1 VLIPSAYEDEN
12 GHMNIRH
19 YFDLEAQAIA
29 EVFDRM
35 GITDDYRATRG
46 QGFFTAEHHIRY
58 YAEVHVG
65 DRVSVHARIV
75 ERSDKVVHAMAFL
88 VDDTT
93 ERLASTLEVTAT
105 STSPAAGSHPSPT
118 TSPKRSIGNSPEPT
132 STGPHPSAVRWA
144 SAPAPERIP
153 PRVRDRRAPSR
164 FPHSFQGPRRVR
176 EPKR

>member
-1 VLIPSAYEDEN
+1 MTSPAEIPSYLQVVALPRECGPVLVPSAYEDEN

-35 GITDDYRATRG
+35 GITDDYRTTRG

-65 DRVSVHARIV
+65 DRASVHARIV

-105 STSPAAGSHPSPT
+105 HVDLTS
-118 TSPKRSIGNSPEPT
+118 
-132 STGPHPSAVRWA
+132 
-144 SAPAPERIP
+144 
-153 PRVRDRRAPSR
+153 
-164 FPHSFQGPRRVR
+164 RRVVPFAADVADAVDR
-176 EPKR
+176 ERARTDVDWLAPVCGAMGIRARAAR

>member
-1 VLIPSAYEDEN
+1 MTSPAGIPSYVQAASLPRECGPVAIPSDYEDEN

-19 YFDLEAQAIA
+19 YLDLEAQAIA
-29 EVFDRM
+29 AVFDRM
-35 GITDDYRATRG
+35 GITDDYRASRG

-75 ERSDKVVHAMAFL
+75 ERSGKVVHAMAFL

-105 STSPAAGSHPSPT
+105 HVDLTSRRVVPFADDVAD
-118 TSPKRSIGNSPEPT
+118 
-132 STGPHPSAVRWA
+132 AVDRELA
-144 SAPAPERIP
+144 RIDVDRPAPVCGAMGIRT
-153 PRVRDRRAPSR
+153 RA
-164 FPHSFQGPRRVR
+164 
-176 EPKR
+176 